1 MAVQV
6 RGTFQ
11 NREREKYHPTL
22 RKKVLA
28 TADVAISQV
37 QLVDSKGLIRSVVL
51 WKCGTDVL
59 YATTMDG
66 LFDEDRRR
74 TAPKWITDQ
83 LTTVEEAYDSNGHLK
98 VPFSTTSHI
107 PETSQEDLVEDD
119 EDTPAFV
126 QKG

>member
-1 MAVQV
+1 MPVQV

-28 TADVAISQV
+28 TADVAIQQV
-37 QLVDSKGLIRSVVL
+37 QLVDSKGQIRAVVV

-66 LFDEDRRR
+66 LFDDARRR
-74 TAPKWITDQ
+74 TAPPWMVDQ
-83 LTTVEEAYDSNGHLK
+83 LESVEEAYDASGHKK
-98 VPFSTTSHI
+98 VPFTTKNHV
-107 PETSQEDLVEDD
+107 PNEATEDLDTDD
-119 EDTPAFV
+119 IPVFA
-126 QKG
+126 QG

>member
-1 MAVQV
+1 MPVQV

-11 NREREKYHPTL
+11 NREQERYHPTL

-28 TADVAISQV
+28 TADVAIQQV

-66 LFDEDRRR
+66 LFDESRRR
-74 TAPKWITDQ
+74 PAPKWIMDQ
-83 LTTVEEAYDSNGHLK
+83 LLIVEEAYDSQGNKK
-98 VPFSTTSHI
+98 VPFTTKSHI
-107 PETSQEDLVEDD
+107 PDSKIENLESDD
-119 EDTPAFV
+119 DDTPSFV

>member
-1 MAVQV
+1 MPVQV

-28 TADVAISQV
+28 TADVAIQQV
-37 QLVDSKGLIRSVVL
+37 QLVDSKGQIRSVVV
-51 WKCGTDVL
+51 WKCGTDIL

-74 TAPKWITDQ
+74 TAPAWMTEQ
-83 LTTVEEAYDSNGHLK
+83 LDSVEEAYDSTGHKK
-98 VPFSTTSHI
+98 VPFSTKAHVPSTETVSLDDDDDI
-107 PETSQEDLVEDD
+107 PTFAQ
-119 EDTPAFV
+119 
-126 QKG
+126 G

>member
-83 LTTVEEAYDSNGHLK
+83 LATVEEAYDANGHRK

-107 PETSQEDLVEDD
+107 PETFQEDLVEDD

>member
-1 MAVQV
+1 MPVQV

-11 NREREKYHPTL
+11 NREQERYHPTL

-28 TADVAISQV
+28 TADVSIQQI

-74 TAPKWITDQ
+74 TAPSWITDQ
-83 LTTVEEAYDSNGHLK
+83 LSSVEEAYDSNGNKK
-98 VPFSTTSHI
+98 VPFSTKFHI
-107 PETSQEDLVEDD
+107 PESENEDLED
-119 EDTPAFV
+119 EDAPAFV